1 MISNLYYHCV
11 QKKQTDMFFHFGCFN
26 LNKENPEAISL
37 FVKQKQLQKHNNN
50 IETDNIYVGREFPVQ
65 FPDTLF

>member
-1 MISNLYYHCV
+1 
-11 QKKQTDMFFHFGCFN
+11 MFFHFGCFN